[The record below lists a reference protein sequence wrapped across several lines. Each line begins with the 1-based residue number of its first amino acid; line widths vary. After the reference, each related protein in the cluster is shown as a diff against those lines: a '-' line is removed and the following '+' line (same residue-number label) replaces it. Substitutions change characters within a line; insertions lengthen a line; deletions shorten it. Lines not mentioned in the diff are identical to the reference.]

1 MIGDK
6 VQMKRVS
13 RAITF
18 TVVAAFGLSLFV
30 ATPANAE
37 KAEKKAKNGK
47 KVSQANKS
55 IAICKPTKA
64 VGHKPMRLSAP
75 VVKRPFVN
83 RTITLITNCGEIQI
97 EADGINAPLT
107 VISMSYLANKGF
119 FDNSPCHRV
128 TNQGIFVL
136 QCGDPSGKGFGGP
149 AYIAPDE
156 NLPEGSGNIYP
167 AGSVAMANSGPNTNG
182 SQFFIIYEDNSKL
195 EAKYTLWGKVVKGLD
210 IVKAV
215 AAMGSDNS
223 HPAGGGI
230 PNQPISIEK
239 AISR

>member
-1 MIGDK
+1 
-6 VQMKRVS
+6 MKRTS

-18 TVVAAFGLSLFV
+18 VVVAAFGISLFA
-30 ATPANAE
+30 ATPAS
-37 KAEKKAKNGK
+37 AEKKPKISKKTSQVAKGL
-47 KVSQANKS
+47 
-55 IAICKPTKA
+55 AICKPTKA
-64 VGHKPMRLSAP
+64 VGHKPMKLP
-75 VVKRPFVN
+75 VPEVKKPFVN
-83 RTITLITNCGEIQI
+83 RTITLTTNCGEIQI

-128 TNQGIFVL
+128 TNQSIFVL

-149 AYIAPDE
+149 AYTAPDE
-156 NLPEGSGNIYP
+156 NLPKGTGNIYP

-182 SQFFIIYEDNSKL
+182 SQFFIIYDDNSRL
-195 EAKYTLWGKVVKGLD
+195 APNYTLWGRVIKGLE

-223 HPAGGGI
+223 HPAGGGV
-230 PNQPISIEK
+230 PNQPITIEK
-239 AISR
+239 AVSR

>member
-1 MIGDK
+1 
-6 VQMKRVS
+6 MKRTS

-18 TVVAAFGLSLFV
+18 VVVAAFGISLFA
-30 ATPANAE
+30 ATPAS
-37 KAEKKAKNGK
+37 AEKKPKISKKTSQVAKGL
-47 KVSQANKS
+47 
-55 IAICKPTKA
+55 AICKPTKA
-64 VGHKPMRLSAP
+64 VGHKPMKLP
-75 VVKRPFVN
+75 VPEVKKPFVN
-83 RTITLITNCGEIQI
+83 RTITLTTNCGEIQI

-149 AYIAPDE
+149 AYTAPDE
-156 NLPEGSGNIYP
+156 NLPKGIGNIYP

-182 SQFFIIYEDNSKL
+182 SQFFIIYDDNSRL
-195 EAKYTLWGKVVKGLD
+195 APNYTLWGRVIKGLE

-223 HPAGGGI
+223 HPAGGGV
-230 PNQPISIEK
+230 PNQPITIEK
-239 AISR
+239 AVSR

>member
-1 MIGDK
+1 
-6 VQMKRVS
+6 MKRAKRV
-13 RAITF
+13 ITF
-18 TVVAAFGLSLFV
+18 TVAAAFGLSLFA
-30 ATPANAE
+30 ATPAS
-37 KAEKKAKNGK
+37 AEKKPKVAKK
-47 KVSQANKS
+47 SSQVTKGL
-55 IAICKPTKA
+55 AICKPTKA
-64 VGHKPMRLSAP
+64 VGHKPMRLTAP
-75 VVKRPFVN
+75 IVKKPFVN

-107 VISMSYLANKGF
+107 VYSMNYLANKGF

-149 AYIAPDE
+149 AYTAPDE

-195 EAKYTLWGKVVKGLD
+195 EAKYTLWGKVVKGLE

>member
-1 MIGDK
+1 MGMIGDK
-6 VQMKRVS
+6 TQMKRAKRV
-13 RAITF
+13 ITF
-18 TVVAAFGLSLFV
+18 TVAAAFGLSLFA
-30 ATPANAE
+30 ATPAS
-37 KAEKKAKNGK
+37 AEKKP
-47 KVSQANKS
+47 KVSKKS
-55 IAICKPTKA
+55 SQVTKGLAICKPTKA
-64 VGHKPMRLSAP
+64 VGHKPMRLTAP
-75 VVKRPFVN
+75 IVNKPFVN

-107 VISMSYLANKGF
+107 VISMNYLANKGF

-149 AYIAPDE
+149 AYTAPDE

-195 EAKYTLWGKVVKGLD
+195 EAKYTLWGKVVKGLE

-223 HPAGGGI
+223 HPAGGGV

>member
-1 MIGDK
+1 MGMIGDK
-6 VQMKRVS
+6 TQMKRAK

-18 TVVAAFGLSLFV
+18 TVVTAFGLSLFA
-30 ATPANAE
+30 ATPAS
-37 KAEKKAKNGK
+37 AEKKPKVAKK
-47 KVSQANKS
+47 SSQVAKS
-55 IAICKPTKA
+55 LAICKPTQA
-64 VGHKPMRLSAP
+64 LGHKPMRLSAP
-75 VVKRPFVN
+75 IVKKPFVN

-107 VISMSYLANKGF
+107 VISMNYLANKGF

-149 AYIAPDE
+149 AYTAPDE
-156 NLPEGSGNIYP
+156 NLPKGSGNIYP
-167 AGSVAMANSGPNTNG
+167 AGSVAMANTGPNTNG
-182 SQFFIIYEDNSKL
+182 SQFFIIYEDNSRL
-195 EAKYTLWGKVVKGLD
+195 ESKYTLWGKVVKGLE

-223 HPAGGGI
+223 HPAGGGV

>member
-6 VQMKRVS
+6 TQMKWAK

-18 TVVAAFGLSLFV
+18 TVAAAFGLSLFA
-30 ATPANAE
+30 ATPAS
-37 KAEKKAKNGK
+37 AEKKPKIAKK
-47 KVSQANKS
+47 SSQVTKGL
-55 IAICKPTKA
+55 AICKPTKA

-75 VVKRPFVN
+75 IVKKPFVN

-107 VISMSYLANKGF
+107 VISMNYLANKGF

-128 TNQGIFVL
+128 TNQSIFVL

-149 AYIAPDE
+149 AYTAPDE

-195 EAKYTLWGKVVKGLD
+195 ESKYTLWGKVVKGLE

-223 HPAGGGI
+223 HPAGGGV